1 MGKGLSKRK
10 RSAREAAAPGTAK
23 KRRKKKQQRLKDT
36 PEDVIKLVKRY
47 SPAVSGE
54 QRQQTLDRRKRNR
67 IKLRNARLNSKRSFS
82 QVRRLSVRPLSG
94 FLAPAEPA
102 LLNEALLWRSSL
114 LWQVQ
119 RSSLLW
125 AMGPAMG
132 LLLWE
137 LPSFGD
143 SRHPH
148 AFLHHSPPHSPCDGG
163 AFAAG
168 PRCTTQSQFDIA
180 FRSGAHFEGAW
191 RTQHVAWTN

>member
-1 MGKGLSKRK
+1 MGKGTSKRK
-10 RSAREAAAPGTAK
+10 KAALEPSAPATAK
-23 KRRKKKQQRLKDT
+23 KTRKKKRRRLKDT
-36 PEDVIKLVKRY
+36 PEEVKLTNRY
-47 SPAVSGE
+47 SPALPGE

-67 IKLRNARLNSKRSFS
+67 IKHRDAKRSFS

>member
-1 MGKGLSKRK
+1 MPNYEH
-10 RSAREAAAPGTAK
+10 ARYPY
-23 KRRKKKQQRLKDT
+23 DH
-36 PEDVIKLVKRY
+36 
-47 SPAVSGE
+47 E
-54 QRQQTLDRRKRNR
+54 QFDDNQHEQTRNRRKRNR
-67 IKLRNARLNSKRSFS
+67 GRFSNTKRSFS
-82 QVRRLSVRPLSG
+82 QVRRLSVRPFVRLPHSCR
-94 FLAPAEPA
+94 ARRRSA